1 MYSVEFSV
9 YLYNREDNDYEEKTY
24 CFIGLLSNGN
34 DANAGSPAAAAE
46 ILPAVMRAAM
56 LLQ

>member
-1 MYSVEFSV
+1 MRSVEFSV

-34 DANAGSPAAAAE
+34 DAEAAATAVKKAAT
-46 ILPAVMRAAM
+46 PAISKS
-56 LLQ
+56 L